1 MPLQVPNYRWE
12 RGENMAAKRR
22 TRKKA
27 GARDAASAG
36 LDQKLVKALS
46 HPLRVQILAVLNDRT
61 ASPNMLSKELEEG
74 LSQVSYHVKVL
85 KDLDSIE
92 MVKTE
97 PRRGAV
103 EHYYRAKQ
111 RAFVPTWLAKAMPKS
126 TQFAMANDVL
136 GEIDKDLKT
145 SLEQG
150 TFYRRRDLVV
160 ARDPQIFDSKAC
172 EDAEEL
178 AAEFVERFGKLGAET
193 ATRLTNGESDESFPV
208 SAVLL
213 VFGSA
218 LGKKLKHKKR
228 GSKGRR

>member
-1 MPLQVPNYRWE
+1 V
-12 RGENMAAKRR
+12 AAKKKSN
-22 TRKKA
+22 KKA
-27 GARDAASAG
+27 KNREAASAG
-36 LDQKLVKALS
+36 LDQNLVKALA

-85 KDLDSIE
+85 KDYDCIE

-103 EHYYRAKQ
+103 EHFYRAKQ

-126 TQFAMANDVL
+126 TQFAMVNDVL
-136 GEIDKDLKT
+136 GEIDQDLVT

-178 AAEFVERFGKLGAET
+178 AAEFLERYGKLGAEA
-193 ATRLTNGESDESFPV
+193 ATRLANGEGDSESFPT

-218 LGKKLKHKKR
+218 LGKKLKPKKKGRKR
-228 GSKGRR
+228 G

>member
-1 MPLQVPNYRWE
+1 
-12 RGENMAAKRR
+12 MAAKKRS
-22 TRKKA
+22 RKKA
-27 GARDAASAG
+27 KTREAASAG
-36 LDQKLVKALS
+36 LDQNLVKALS
-46 HPLRVQILAVLNDRT
+46 HSLRVRILAVLNDRV

-85 KDLDSIE
+85 KDFDCIE

-103 EHYYRAKQ
+103 EHFYRAKQ

-126 TQFAMANDVL
+126 TQFAMVNDVL
-136 GEIDKDLKT
+136 GEIDQDLKT

-160 ARDPQIFDSKAC
+160 ARDPQIFDAKAC

-178 AAEFVERFGKLGAET
+178 AAEFVERYGKLGVET
-193 ATRLTNGESDESFPV
+193 ATRLANGESDESFPV

-218 LGKKLKHKKR
+218 LGKKLKPKK
-228 GSKGRR
+228 KQNKRR